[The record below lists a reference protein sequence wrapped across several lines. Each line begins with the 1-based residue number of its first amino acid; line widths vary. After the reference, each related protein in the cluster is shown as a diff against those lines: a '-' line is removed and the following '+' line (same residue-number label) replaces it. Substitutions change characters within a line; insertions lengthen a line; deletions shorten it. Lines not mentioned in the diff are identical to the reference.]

1 MKNDYVSRE
10 IVEVRSRLTTGWHT
24 VSFDVDTRLH
34 ALRRAIGEA
43 DHPEIRRHIP
53 VSAIAALQTMAK
65 GLVVDL
71 IKIGEPYR
79 TRAGGLLKERVAIKD
94 AIEWFHGEAF
104 TFGEVV
110 AHALTFNSMTD
121 VHTVVESLLGVDF
134 KRLLSTAVD
143 PYHLRNGIKDAE
155 PIVQDVDA
163 LYRDVQEIFR
173 VRHIL
178 AHEAAPN
185 LEVSKAD
192 ANRMLDSVVRLV
204 TGIGAVL
211 WATAYADLPLTTYE
225 MNVRASTELLA
236 ARERLA
242 AVIARTRDLAKKRN
256 CDDASWFTEHQA
268 RWQALSDEWFQ
279 RTYGKLDGTMWL
291 SVSALEERDW
301 IEGRTK
307 QLTQWNASQVGDE
320 VDHPDHPAYKRQSGA
335 AN

>member
-1 MKNDYVSRE
+1 LKNDHVSRE
-10 IVEVRSRLTTGWHT
+10 IVEVRSRLTTGWDT
-24 VSFDVDTRLH
+24 VSFDVNTRLH
-34 ALRRAIGEA
+34 MLRRAIGEA

-79 TRAGGLLKERVAIKD
+79 TRAGGLLKERIAIKD

-121 VHTVVESLLGVDF
+121 VHTVVESLLGVDL
-134 KRLLSTAVD
+134 KRRLSTAVD
-143 PYHLRNGIKDAE
+143 PYHLRNGVKGAQ
-155 PIVQDVDA
+155 PIVQDVDV
-163 LYRDVQEIFR
+163 LYGGVQEVFR
-173 VRHIL
+173 IRHIL

-185 LEVSKAD
+185 FEVSKAD
-192 ANRMLDSVVRLV
+192 ANRMLDSVILLV

-211 WATAYADLPLTTYE
+211 CATAYADLPLTTYE
-225 MNVRASTELLA
+225 MNVHAASKLQA

-242 AVIARTRDLAKKRN
+242 AVVARTRDIAERN
-256 CDDASWFTEHQA
+256 GDDASWFTGHQA
-268 RWQALSDEWFQ
+268 RWQALCDEWFQ
-279 RTYGKLDGTMWL
+279 QTYGKLDGTMWT
-291 SVSALEERDW
+291 SVSALEEKAC
-301 IEGRTK
+301 IEDRIK

-320 VDHPDHPAYKRQSGA
+320 LDHPDHPAYK
-335 AN
+335 